1 MHECVDEEV
10 DGVEGC
16 RNLTDC
22 RQERKGAAKGFFAMT
37 PEGTSFSA
45 GSFGDLHL
53 SRPLLKA
60 CAALGYTQPTPIQA
74 RTMARITDSTTA
86 AFDTAQII

>member
-1 MHECVDEEV
+1 LQD
-10 DGVEGC
+10 
-16 RNLTDC
+16 R
-22 RQERKGAAKGFFAMT
+22 RGAAKAFFAST

-45 GSFGDLHL
+45 GSFNDLHL

-74 RTMARITDSTTA
+74 RGSIG
-86 AFDTAQII
+86 

>member
-1 MHECVDEEV
+1 MELSAVGGAACQPCVHARCQ
-10 DGVEGC
+10 G
-16 RNLTDC
+16 
-22 RQERKGAAKGFFAMT
+22 RKGAQGAASSFFATT

-60 CAALGYTQPTPIQA
+60 CAALGYTQPTPIQVRPLLVPKIRGGRA
-74 RTMARITDSTTA
+74 SN
-86 AFDTAQII
+86 